1 MYTVFSADTRERYI
15 GQILVQLGDAVL
27 FAQSLQ
33 LKIMWACYLY
43 ETNMMVGLV
52 VADRK
57 SVV

>member
-52 VADRK
+52 VAL
-57 SVV
+57 